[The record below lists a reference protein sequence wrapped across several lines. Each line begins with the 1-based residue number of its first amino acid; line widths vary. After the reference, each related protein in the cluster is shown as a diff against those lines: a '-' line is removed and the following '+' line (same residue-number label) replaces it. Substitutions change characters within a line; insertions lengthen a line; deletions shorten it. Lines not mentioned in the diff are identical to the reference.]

1 MNGELVTELVIPDG
15 VSEIKNYAFWVCSGL
30 TSVTIPNSV
39 TSIGNGAF
47 EDCTGLTSVTIPNSV
62 TSIGGW
68 AFSGCSGLKEVHISD
83 LTSWCNIDFNDYDS
97 NPLSYAHNLY
107 LNGELVTE
115 HVIPDGVSKIKNYA
129 FYYCSGLT
137 SIKIPNSVTSI
148 GRDAFYDCSGLTSV
162 TIGNSVTSIGSSAF
176 GCSPFYDC
184 SELKEVHISDLAAW
198 CGIDFEDHFSNPLFY
213 AHNLYLNGELV
224 TGLVIP
230 DGVNEIKQHAFK
242 DCTGLTSVTIPNSVT
257 SIGDEA
263 FSDCYGLTSVTIG
276 NSVTSI
282 GDFAFYGCSE
292 LMRVDIVDGVKSIGY
307 YAFAFCSNL
316 EELYISNT
324 IESIA
329 NCAFEGC
336 TNILEIKVGSKNAIT
351 CSEDIFSED
360 VYNNA
365 LLCVPEGRKSVY
377 EKTAPWNRF
386 YIVETDYT
394 DINGVKEQIAENNTV
409 YDLQGRKVENP
420 TNGIYIVNGK
430 KVFVK

>member
-15 VSEIKNYAFWVCSGL
+15 VSKIKNFAFLDCSGL

-39 TSIGNGAF
+39 TSIG
-47 EDCTGLTSVTIPNSV
+47 D
-62 TSIGGW
+62 W
-68 AFSGCSGLKEVHISD
+68 AFCFCSGLEEVHISD

-97 NPLSYAHNLY
+97 NPLYYAHNLY

-115 HVIPDGVSKIKNYA
+115 LVIPDGVSAIKNYA
-129 FYYCSGLT
+129 F
-137 SIKIPNSVTSI
+137 
-148 GRDAFYDCSGLTSV
+148 F
-162 TIGNSVTSIGSSAF
+162 
-176 GCSPFYDC
+176 
-184 SELKEVHISDLAAW
+184 
-198 CGIDFEDHFSNPLFY
+198 
-213 AHNLYLNGELV
+213 
-224 TGLVIP
+224 
-230 DGVNEIKQHAFK
+230 
-242 DCTGLTSVTIPNSVT
+242 
-257 SIGDEA
+257 
-263 FSDCYGLTSVTIG
+263 
-276 NSVTSI
+276 
-282 GDFAFYGCSE
+282 GCSE
-292 LMRVDIVDGVKSIGY
+292 LMRVDIVDGVKSIWFN
-307 YAFAFCSNL
+307 AFAFCSNL

-329 NCAFEGC
+329 YYAFEGC

-351 CSEDIFSED
+351 CSENIFSED

-365 LLCVPEGRKSVY
+365 LLCVPEGSKFAY

-409 YDLQGRKVENP
+409 YDLQGRKVDNP